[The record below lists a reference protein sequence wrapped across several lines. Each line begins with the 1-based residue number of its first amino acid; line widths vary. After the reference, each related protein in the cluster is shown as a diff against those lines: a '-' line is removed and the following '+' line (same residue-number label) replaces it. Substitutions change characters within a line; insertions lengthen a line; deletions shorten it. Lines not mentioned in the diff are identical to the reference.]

1 MISQGGKLLLSS
13 NAVQTVAK
21 RAYSPFL
28 VSGLPRGRVSLPVS
42 SLQKLGFNT
51 MFFPLEDQSYKEPFV
66 SRFQEKSIHGLIICA
81 AILGVPG
88 WVLADIKN
96 IRGATAG
103 AE

>member
-1 MISQGGKLLLSS
+1 
-13 NAVQTVAK
+13 
-21 RAYSPFL
+21 
-28 VSGLPRGRVSLPVS
+28 
-42 SLQKLGFNT
+42 